1 MKMAYIKVIE
11 HEEAEG
17 RLKEIYDDL
26 VQSRGKLAAVHK
38 IQSLHPETIVAH
50 MDLYM
55 KIMFGKSPLRRYQ
68 REMMAV
74 VVSVSNNCLYCTK
87 HHAEAVQHFWK
98 DETKVEQLI
107 EDYTQLDL
115 SKTDRLLCDLAKQL
129 TQNPSKTAEE
139 IYLQPLKE
147 AGLDDRGVLDATLV
161 IAYFNFVNRIVLG
174 LGVNLEAKDGTGG
187 YEYD

>member
-1 MKMAYIKVIE
+1 MAHIKVIQ

-17 RLKEIYDDL
+17 ALKEIYDNL
-26 VQSRGKLAAVHK
+26 VETRGKLAEVHK
-38 IQSLHPETIVAH
+38 IQSLNPKTIIAH

-74 VVSVSNNCLYCTK
+74 VVSVCNNCLYCTK

-98 DETKVEQLI
+98 DDAKVDQLI
-107 EDYTQLDL
+107 KDYTQIDL
-115 SKTDRLLCDLAKQL
+115 SEEDRLWCDLAKQL
-129 TQNPSKTAEE
+129 TKNPSETSKEV
-139 IYLQPLKE
+139 YLQPLKN
-147 AGLDDRGVLDATLV
+147 LGVKDQAILDATLV

-174 LGVNLEAKDGTGG
+174 LGVNLEEKEGAGG
-187 YEYD
+187 YNYD

>member
-1 MKMAYIKVIE
+1 MAHIKVIE

-17 RLKEIYDDL
+17 VLKEIYDDL
-26 VQSRGKLAAVHK
+26 VKSRGKLASVHK

-68 REMMAV
+68 REMIAV
-74 VVSVSNNCLYCTK
+74 VVSVTNNCLYCTK

-98 DETKVEQLI
+98 DEIKVEQLI
-107 EDYTQLDL
+107 KDYTQVDL
-115 SKTDRLLCDLAKQL
+115 SKIDRLFCNLAKQL
-129 TQNPSKTAEE
+129 TQNPSETSEDV
-139 IYLQPLKE
+139 YLQPLKD
-147 AGLDDRGVLDATLV
+147 AGIDDRTILDATLV

-174 LGVNLEAKDGTGG
+174 LGVNLEEKNGVGG
-187 YEYD
+187 YRYD

>member
-1 MKMAYIKVIE
+1 MAHIKVIE

-17 RLKEIYDDL
+17 PLKEIYDDL
-26 VQSRGKLAAVHK
+26 VKSRGKLASVHK

-68 REMMAV
+68 REMIAV
-74 VVSVSNNCLYCTK
+74 VVSVCNNCLYCTR

-98 DETKVEQLI
+98 DAEKVDQLI
-107 EDYTQLDL
+107 KDYTQIEL
-115 SKTDRLLCDLAKQL
+115 SEKDRLWCDLAKQL
-129 TQNPSKTAEE
+129 TENPSETNQE
-139 IYLQPLKE
+139 IYLQPLKNLGVE
-147 AGLDDRGVLDATLV
+147 DRAILDATLV

-174 LGVNLEAKDGTGG
+174 LGVNLEQKDGAEG
-187 YEYD
+187 YNYE